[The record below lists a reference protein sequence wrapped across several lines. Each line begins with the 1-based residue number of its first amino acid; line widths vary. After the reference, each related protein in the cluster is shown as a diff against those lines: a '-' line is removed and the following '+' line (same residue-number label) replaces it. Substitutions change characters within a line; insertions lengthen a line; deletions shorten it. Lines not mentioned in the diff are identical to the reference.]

1 MPLIYFVHAGIVAIG
16 GMSDVAWRAFDLGC
30 AAAMSALILM
40 LVWPAGRPLA
50 IHAVLIALATH
61 LLLGPYSAGQ
71 RDYLMSIVAL
81 GVTLVSVR
89 AAETPESSRM
99 NLLVAGAAAVI
110 AASIKPT
117 GIFLLALP
125 ALGMARLRWY
135 DVIWTAIGAAAVA
148 LLMLGLLAAFD
159 ALWAAKVM
167 KDKRLAKMME
177 LKSLPFDAKRMIWG
191 GFKTLVAL

>member
-1 MPLIYFVHAGIVAIG
+1 MAVAVLLWRSLDWPLIGDAAIFHFIAEQMRMGAIPYRDIYDVNMPLIYFVHAGIVAIG
-16 GMSDVAWRAFDLGC
+16 GMSEVAWRAFDLAC

-81 GVTLVSVR
+81 GVALASVK
-89 AAETPESSRM
+89 AAETPESGRM
-99 NLLVAGAAAVI
+99 NLLIAGAAAAV
-110 AASIKPT
+110 AVSIKPT

-125 ALGMARLRWY
+125 ALAMARLRWQ
-135 DVIWTAIGAAAVA
+135 DLMWT
-148 LLMLGLLAAFD
+148 
-159 ALWAAKVM
+159 
-167 KDKRLAKMME
+167 
-177 LKSLPFDAKRMIWG
+177 
-191 GFKTLVAL
+191 